1 VQTPGSHNNLFT
13 HPLQIRDVVVTAL
26 GEREDG

>member
-13 HPLQIRDVVVTAL
+13 HPEEVSAVIL
-26 GEREDG
+26 GTTDPEGG